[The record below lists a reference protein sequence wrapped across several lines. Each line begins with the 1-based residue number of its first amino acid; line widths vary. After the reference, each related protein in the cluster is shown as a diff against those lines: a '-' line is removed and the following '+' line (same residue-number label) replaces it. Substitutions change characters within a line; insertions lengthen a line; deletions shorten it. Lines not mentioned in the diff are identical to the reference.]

1 MIVKYNTL
9 RGEPMQIN
17 PQIFREYDI
26 RGVVDRDLTPAIV
39 KRLGQ
44 GFGTSMIQH
53 NKLNLVVGRD
63 GRLSSESFADA
74 LIEGLLSTGCNV
86 TDIGLCPTPVY
97 YFSIFHLD
105 KDGGMMVTGSHN
117 PPEFNGF
124 KVSVGKSTIF
134 GEEIQSLGRLVE
146 RGKFS
151 SGKGSLRR
159 EEIIRPYQDYIRK
172 NIKVEK
178 PLKVVIDA
186 GNGTAGVVAG
196 PLLKDLGCEV
206 EELYCEV
213 DGRFPNHFPDPT
225 IPGHLKDLIGRVKKT
240 RADVGIGY
248 DGDADRIGVVDDQ
261 GNIIWGDQFMIL
273 FSREILKDR
282 KGATFVAE
290 VKCSQNL
297 FNDIEKHG
305 GKAIMWRTG
314 HSLIKEKMREEKA
327 ALGGE
332 MSGHIFFA
340 DRYFGYDDAIYASCR
355 LVELLSKTDKK
366 LSQLL
371 SDVPKTF
378 ITPEI
383 RVDCPD
389 EIKFRV
395 VETVKEALRKD
406 YPVIDVDGAR
416 VKFEDGWGLVR
427 ASNTQPVLVLRF
439 EALTEKRLQEIKKLV
454 EDKVQEAVKS
464 LRG

>member
-1 MIVKYNTL
+1 
-9 RGEPMQIN
+9 MQIN

-26 RGVVDRDLTPAIV
+26 RGVVNKDLTPDVVRI
-39 KRLGQ
+39 LGK
-44 GFGTSMIQH
+44 GFGTHMAQLGR
-53 NKLNLVVGRD
+53 KELVVGRD
-63 GRLSSESFADA
+63 GRLSSEIYKEA
-74 LIEGLLSTGCNV
+74 LIEGLTSTGCNV
-86 TDIGLCPTPVY
+86 VNIGLCPTPVY

-105 KDGGMMVTGSHN
+105 KDGGMMITGSHN

-134 GEEIQSLGRLVE
+134 GEEIQNLRQLIDE
-146 RGKFS
+146 GKFIV
-151 SGKGSLRR
+151 GKGNVSQ
-159 EEIIRPYQDYIRK
+159 EEIIRPYHHYIKK
-172 NIKVEK
+172 NILIEK
-178 PLKVVIDA
+178 KMRVVIDA
-186 GNGTAGVVAG
+186 GNGTAGILAG
-196 PLLKDLGCEV
+196 PLLRDLGCEV

-225 IPGHLKDLIGRVKKT
+225 IPGNLKDLIDRVKKL

-261 GNIIWGDQFMIL
+261 GNIIWGDQLMIL
-273 FSREILKDR
+273 FAREILKYK
-282 KGATFVAE
+282 KGASFVAE

-297 FNDIEKHG
+297 FDDIEKHG
-305 GKAIMWRTG
+305 GKAMMWRTG
-314 HSLIKEKMREEKA
+314 HSLIKEKMKEEKA

-355 LVELLSKTDKK
+355 LIELLSKTDQK

-389 EIKFRV
+389 EIKFKV
-395 VETVKEALRKD
+395 VEKVKEVLRKD
-406 YPVIDVDGAR
+406 YPIIDVDGVR

-439 EALTEKRLQEIKKLV
+439 EALTEKRLQIIRKLI
-454 EDKVQEAVKS
+454 EDKVQNAVTG
-464 LRG
+464 LRK